1 MPNKN
6 IIKKIEKK
14 SFDKK
19 LKKQKKELNIFN
31 NRYILEEEIGRGGT
45 SIVYKA
51 SDIYCKYFKEDSN
64 IVIKVP
70 LDKFLKKDDI
80 AAFVYSEYS
89 FLKKLNHPNIVK
101 ALDFGIDKKSNIP
114 YIVLENIEG
123 ILLNKY
129 PIIKMGKKIKYNI
142 LKKLSQTIQYLH
154 GNNIIH
160 ADINPSNILIKDN
173 EPILFD
179 FGISLYIDKSNIL
192 NLEYKKV
199 KAFNPKYSAPEVLE
213 GNTPTIASDIFS
225 FSTIIYEL
233 FTNEDLFVNS
243 SKEISNSKFFKKKL
257 NKTPFILR
265 FWLKKSL
272 SLNEKHR
279 NYPYKLLN
287 Y

>member
-1 MPNKN
+1 MSNKN

-19 LKKQKKELNIFN
+19 LRKQKKELNLFN

-70 LDKFLKKDDI
+70 IDKLLKKDDI

-114 YIVLENIEG
+114 YIVLEKIEG
-123 ILLNKY
+123 ILLDEY
-129 PIIKMGKKIKYNI
+129 PILNMEKKVKYNI

-154 GNNIIH
+154 SNNIVH

-179 FGISLYIDKSNIL
+179 FGISLYINKSNIL

-213 GNTPTIASDIFS
+213 GELPSISSDIFS

-233 FTNEDLFVNS
+233 FSNEDLFESS
-243 SKEISNSKFFKKKL
+243 SKEILNSTFFKKKL
-257 NKTPFILR
+257 KKVPLLLR

-272 SLNEKHR
+272 SINEKSR
-279 NYPYKLLN
+279 IYPYNLLN